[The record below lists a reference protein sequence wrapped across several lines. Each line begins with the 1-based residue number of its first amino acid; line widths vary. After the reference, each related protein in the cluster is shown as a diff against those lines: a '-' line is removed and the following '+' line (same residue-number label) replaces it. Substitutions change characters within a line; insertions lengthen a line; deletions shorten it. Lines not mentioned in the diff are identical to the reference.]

1 MTNGR
6 EADLRGG
13 GMRLRVRFALLMSL
27 ALLVVMSVAGFLLY
41 KSAARLAASV
51 QELTLIEAVA
61 LTAQN
66 TDWKQDLARLK
77 GQQDALEEMR
87 SKIEADIQSKTDDDV
102 VQSKLVM
109 MSQDIRVMQ
118 RRRSDEI
125 SSLGAGIAWEQVGNT
140 GEELAGGTIKRV
152 PIRYDGDKLG
162 FLYQRKVGTGR
173 PFDLL
178 APANIEVA
186 QKGLLG
192 LIVGTGFLVVLVGAI
207 VSVFVANQVSNPL
220 EEIVQDVRQISTGDL
235 RHRTRAHGGA
245 EIELLAKS
253 IDRMTHS
260 LAVAQETELALSI
273 REREVE
279 VAAEVRE
286 ALMPIGTPALSG
298 YAIDAL
304 HMQSEE
310 MGGDFHTFI
319 ELPDGRIG
327 TLVCDVSGKG
337 VPGALVGAMARSFLR
352 AELARGAELS
362 ESLFSINRQIARDV
376 RRGMFV
382 SALYCLLEPGSHRA
396 HVICAGHK
404 VPLVRY
410 TAADQK
416 VRLVQPEG
424 IALGFDKGPIFE
436 RALQVTDVTIEPGD
450 RLVLANSG
458 PVVMTNTEGV
468 ELGEKPFYGY
478 VKKFGPRPNAEFLER
493 LRTVFESYSEGAE
506 LPRDISVLSISR
518 T

>member
-1 MTNGR
+1 
-6 EADLRGG
+6 
-13 GMRLRVRFALLMSL
+13 MRLRVRFTLLMSL

-51 QELTLIEAVA
+51 QERTLIEAA
-61 LTAQN
+61 ELTAQN
-66 TDWKQDLARLK
+66 TAWKLEAARLK
-77 GQQDALEEMR
+77 GQQ
-87 SKIEADIQSKTDDDV
+87 EAFEQ
-102 VQSKLVM
+102 VQAKLVDTTNTDLLM
-109 MSQDIRVMQ
+109 LSEDLRVMHKSVGGQ
-118 RRRSDEI
+118 I
-125 SSLGAGIAWEQVGNT
+125 TSLGADIAWEQVGDK
-140 GEELAGGTIKRV
+140 GEELAGGAIQRV
-152 PIRYDGDKLG
+152 PIRYGGDQPG
-162 FLYQRKVGTGR
+162 FVYRRKVGLER

-178 APANIEVA
+178 APANVEVA
-186 QKGLLG
+186 QKGLMG
-192 LIVGTGFLVVLVGAI
+192 LIAGIGFLVVLVGAI

-235 RHRTRAHGGA
+235 RHRTRARGGG

-260 LAVAQETELALSI
+260 LAVAQETELELSI

-286 ALMPIGTPALSG
+286 ALMPIGTPAVRG
-298 YAIDAL
+298 YAIDAF
-304 HMQSEE
+304 HMQSDE

-327 TLVCDVSGKG
+327 TLVCDVSGRG
-337 VPGALVGAMARSFLR
+337 VPGALVGAMARSLLR
-352 AELARGAELS
+352 AELARGADLS

-382 SALYCLLEPGSHRA
+382 SALYCLLEPGSHR
-396 HVICAGHK
+396 VQVVCAGHK
-404 VPLVRY
+404 VPLVRF
-410 TAADQK
+410 TAADQN

-436 RALQVTDVTIEPGD
+436 RALQVADVTIEPGD

-458 PVVMTNTEGV
+458 PVVMISPEGV

-493 LRTVFESYSEGAE
+493 LRTVFESYSDGAA